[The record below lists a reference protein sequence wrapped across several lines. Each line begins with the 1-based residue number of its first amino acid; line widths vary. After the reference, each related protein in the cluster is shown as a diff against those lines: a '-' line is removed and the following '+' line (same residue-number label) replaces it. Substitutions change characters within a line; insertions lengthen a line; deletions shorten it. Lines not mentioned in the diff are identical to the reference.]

1 MLSTNLSL
9 KEGVEFG
16 KHLIVILRLKRIFKG
31 RQAIPR
37 YVSIYYADIVIEF
50 LKSLP
55 TWDEISAVW
64 KVPVFGVILV
74 RIFPYSDWIRTIITP
89 NADTF
94 YAVRVKMPGIKN
106 GSIISFIVKSQLS
119 ISFLKKLLF
128 IHQKLS
134 FQSKPIT
141 VKVFPSDE
149 RICSVRTIV
158 EFMKRTEQFRK
169 TNKLFRLLWTWTY
182 NHTNIMRICK
192 NRIKGSWY

>member
-94 YAVRVKMPGIKN
+94 YAGRVEMPGIKN

-182 NHTNIMRICK
+182 NHTNIMKTCK